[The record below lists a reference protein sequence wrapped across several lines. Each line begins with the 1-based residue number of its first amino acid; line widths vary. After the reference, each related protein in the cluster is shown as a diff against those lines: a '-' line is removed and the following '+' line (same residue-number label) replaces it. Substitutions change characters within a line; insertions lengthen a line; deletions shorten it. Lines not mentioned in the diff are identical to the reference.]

1 MEFGW
6 NVRLNSDSVNS
17 VTLSAEAMVGSGI
30 AAGIPLVLWS
40 KRFAVSVV
48 EGLHMEIALPVI
60 LGAAAMIAVALI
72 AAYLP
77 ARRAARVDPVEALRY
92 E

>member
-1 MEFGW
+1 MALGATS
-6 NVRLNSDSVNS
+6 RD
-17 VTLSAEAMVGSGI
+17 VTRMVLADALAMVG
-30 AAGIPLVLWS
+30 AGLMAGVPLVLWS

-48 EGLHMEIALPVI
+48 EGLRVEIAAPVI
-60 LGAAAMIAVALI
+60 LGAAVMVAVALA

-77 ARRAARVDPVEALRY
+77 ARRAARVDPMVALRY

>member
-1 MEFGW
+1 
-6 NVRLNSDSVNS
+6 
-17 VTLSAEAMVGSGI
+17 VGTGL

-40 KRFAVSVV
+40 KRFAVSVL
-48 EGLHMEIALPVI
+48 EGLHMEIATPVI
-60 LGAAAMIAVALI
+60 LGAAATIGVALV

-77 ARRAARVDPVEALRY
+77 ARRAARVDPVVALRY